1 MSRHVG
7 LLLCPRV
14 LAPIAPAE
22 ARWCHPHHQY
32 EYVSCTYLV
41 RLALARN
48 FESVLKEKGLLFTIL
63 YFITSERIKIITMSN

>member
-14 LAPIAPAE
+14 LAPIASAE

-32 EYVSCTYLV
+32 KYFSCTYLV

-48 FESVLKEKGLLFTIL
+48 FESVWRQKVYFSRSYILLALKELK
-63 YFITSERIKIITMSN
+63 Y